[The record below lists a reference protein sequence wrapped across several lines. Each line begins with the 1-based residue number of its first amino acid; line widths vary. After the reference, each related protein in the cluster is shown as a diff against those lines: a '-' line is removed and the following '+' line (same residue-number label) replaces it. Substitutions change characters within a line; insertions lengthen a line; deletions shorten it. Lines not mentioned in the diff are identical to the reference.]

1 LELFH
6 IAAGALVG
14 LIIGLTG
21 VGGGSLMTPIL
32 VLGFGIS
39 PAIAVGTDLL
49 YAALTKCS
57 GIYFHQKNC
66 TIDWK
71 VVFLLGAGSV
81 PCSIITIS
89 ILEHLKQA
97 GVNFDTI
104 IMLTLS
110 VMLILTSFII
120 LIKSRLI
127 AFIHSKHDDSFVV
140 NFVRNYRP
148 QITVF
153 CGCLLGCVVTLSSV
167 GAGAIGSAILFLLY
181 PHKRPIAIV
190 GTDIAH
196 AVPLTAIAGLG
207 HLHFGSVDFS
217 LLFGLLFGGIPAIY
231 LGSLL
236 GKNLPDS
243 VLRPLIAL
251 LLLGM
256 GIKLMFSQPL
266 AIDFIKDLFQ
276 QSIQFLSA
284 QLTNLQLLIDGE
296 INILKKAM

>member
-1 LELFH
+1 MEYIH

-14 LIIGLTG
+14 LVIGLTG

-57 GIYFHQKNC
+57 GVYFHHKNQ

-71 VVFLLGAGSV
+71 IVALLGSGSV

-89 ILEHLKQA
+89 LLENLKQT
-97 GVNFDTI
+97 GSNYDDI
-104 IMLTLS
+104 IIVTLG

-127 AFIHSKHDDSFVV
+127 AFIHANHGDSFLV
-140 NFVRNYRP
+140 NLVRNNRP
-148 QITVF
+148 AITVL

-181 PHKRPIAIV
+181 PRKPSIAIV

-217 LLFGLLFGGIPAIY
+217 LLFGLLIGGVPAIY
-231 LGSLL
+231 LGSLI
-236 GKNLPDS
+236 GKKLPDNI
-243 VLRPLIAL
+243 LRPLIAFL
-251 LLLGM
+251 LLAM
-256 GIKLMFSQPL
+256 GIKLILSQQNVMHF
-266 AIDFIKDLFQ
+266 IDMSFDQ
-276 QSIQFLSA
+276 TMQFLSV
-284 QLTNLQLLIDGE
+284 QWSSLLQ
-296 INILKKAM
+296 

>member
-1 LELFH
+1 MELFH

-32 VLGFGIS
+32 VLGFGIP

-49 YAALTKCS
+49 YAALTKC
-57 GIYFHQKNC
+57 GGVFFHHKNN

-71 VVFLLGAGSV
+71 VVFLLGSGSI
-81 PCSIITIS
+81 PCSMITIS
-89 ILEHLKQA
+89 ILEHLKQS
-97 GVNFDTI
+97 GVNFDHI

-127 AFIHSKHDDSFVV
+127 LFIQKNHDDSFAV
-140 NFVRNYRP
+140 NFIRHYKP

-153 CGCLLGCVVTLSSV
+153 CGCILGCVVTLSSV

-181 PHKRPIAIV
+181 PRKSSIAIV

-207 HLHFGSVDFS
+207 HLHFGSVDFG
-217 LLFGLLFGGIPAIY
+217 LLFGLLLGGIPAIY
-231 LGSLL
+231 LGSLI
-236 GKNLPDS
+236 GKNLPDNI
-243 VLRPLIAL
+243 LRPLIAL

-266 AIDFIKDLFQ
+266 AINFIEDIAQ
-276 QSIQFLSA
+276 QSVHFLST
-284 QLTNLQLLIDGE
+284 QLTNIQLLTK
-296 INILKKAM
+296 NL

>member
-1 LELFH
+1 MELIH

-32 VLGFGIS
+32 VLGFAIP

-57 GIYFHQKNC
+57 GVYFHHKNHSV
-66 TIDWK
+66 DWK
-71 VVFLLGAGSV
+71 IVLLLGSGSI

-89 ILEHLKQA
+89 ILEHLKET
-97 GVNFDTI
+97 GFNYDDI
-104 IMLTLS
+104 IILTLG
-110 VMLILTSFII
+110 VMLILTSIII
-120 LIKSRLI
+120 LIKSQLI
-127 AFIHSKHDDSFVV
+127 SFIHSNHADSFVV
-140 NFVRNYRP
+140 NLVRNYRP
-148 QITVF
+148 QITVL

-181 PHKRPIAIV
+181 PRKSSISIV

-207 HLHFGSVDFS
+207 HLHFGSIDFN
-217 LLFGLLFGGIPAIY
+217 LLFGLLAGGIPAIY
-231 LGSLL
+231 LGSLI
-236 GKNLPDS
+236 GKKLPDK

-251 LLLGM
+251 LLLAM
-256 GIKLMFSQPL
+256 GIKLILSQHL
-266 AIDFIKDLFQ
+266 FVDFIDTTLHQ
-276 QSIQFLSA
+276 IMQYLSV
-284 QLTNLQLLIDGE
+284 QLSNLQQ
-296 INILKKAM
+296 

>member
-1 LELFH
+1 MEFIH

-39 PAIAVGTDLL
+39 PTIAVGTDLL

-57 GIYFHQKNC
+57 GVYFHQRNQ

-71 VVFLLGAGSV
+71 IVFLLGSGSV
-81 PCSIITIS
+81 PSSMITIS
-89 ILEHLKQA
+89 ILEHLKKT
-97 GVNFDTI
+97 GFNYDDI
-104 IMLTLS
+104 IILTLGI
-110 VMLILTSFII
+110 MLILTSFII
-120 LIKSRLI
+120 FIKDELLE
-127 AFIHSKHDDSFVV
+127 FIHSNHGDSFFV

-148 QITVF
+148 HITVL
-153 CGCLLGCVVTLSSV
+153 CGCLLGCVVTISSV

-181 PHKRPIAIV
+181 PRKSSIGIV

-207 HLHFGSVDFS
+207 HLHFGSIDFS
-217 LLFGLLFGGIPAIY
+217 LLFGLLIGGVPAIY
-231 LGSLL
+231 LGSFI
-236 GKNLPDS
+236 GRNLPDR

-251 LLLGM
+251 LLLAM
-256 GIKLMFSQPL
+256 GTKLMISQMPWVY
-266 AIDFIKDLFQ
+266 I
-276 QSIQFLSA
+276 
-284 QLTNLQLLIDGE
+284 
-296 INILKKAM
+296 

>member
-1 LELFH
+1 VELIH

-14 LIIGLTG
+14 LVIGLTG

-32 VLGFGIS
+32 VLGFSIS

-57 GIYFHQKNC
+57 GVYFHQKNR
-66 TIDWK
+66 TVDWK
-71 VVFLLGAGSV
+71 IVLLLGSGSI
-81 PCSIITIS
+81 PSSIITITF
-89 ILEHLKQA
+89 LEHLKNT
-97 GVNFDTI
+97 GFNYDDI
-104 IMLTLS
+104 IILTLG

-120 LIKSRLI
+120 LIKNHLI
-127 AFIHSKHDDSFVV
+127 SFIHANHADSFAV

-148 QITVF
+148 QITIL

-181 PHKRPIAIV
+181 PRKSSISIV

-217 LLFGLLFGGIPAIY
+217 LLFGLLAGGVPAIY
-231 LGSLL
+231 LGSLI
-236 GKNLPDS
+236 GKKLPDK

-251 LLLGM
+251 LLLAM
-256 GIKLMFSQPL
+256 GIKLILSQQVFTST
-266 AIDFIKDLFQ
+266 IDTILHQ
-276 QSIQFLSA
+276 TMQYLSA
-284 QLTNLQLLIDGE
+284 LLSSLQQ
-296 INILKKAM
+296 

>member
-1 LELFH
+1 MELIH

-32 VLGFGIS
+32 VLGFAIP

-57 GIYFHQKNC
+57 GVYFHHKNHSV
-66 TIDWK
+66 DWK
-71 VVFLLGAGSV
+71 IVLLLGSGSI

-89 ILEHLKQA
+89 ILEHLKET
-97 GVNFDTI
+97 GFNYDDI
-104 IMLTLS
+104 IILTLG
-110 VMLILTSFII
+110 VMLILTSIII
-120 LIKSRLI
+120 LIKSQLI
-127 AFIHSKHDDSFVV
+127 SFIHSNHADSFVV
-140 NFVRNYRP
+140 NLVRNYRP
-148 QITVF
+148 QITVL

-181 PHKRPIAIV
+181 PRKSSISIV

-207 HLHFGSVDFS
+207 HLHFGSIDFN
-217 LLFGLLFGGIPAIY
+217 LLFGLLAGGIPAIY
-231 LGSLL
+231 LGSLI
-236 GKNLPDS
+236 GKKLPDK

-251 LLLGM
+251 LLLAM
-256 GIKLMFSQPL
+256 GIKLILSQHL
-266 AIDFIKDLFQ
+266 LVDFIDTTLHQ
-276 QSIQFLSA
+276 IMQYLSV
-284 QLTNLQLLIDGE
+284 QLSNLQQ
-296 INILKKAM
+296 

>member
-1 LELFH
+1 METIH

-32 VLGFGIS
+32 MLGFGIP

-57 GIYFHQKNC
+57 GVFFHHKNHSV
-66 TIDWK
+66 DWK
-71 VVFLLGAGSV
+71 IVLLLGSGSV
-81 PCSIITIS
+81 PTSLVTIS
-89 ILEHLKQA
+89 LLEHLKET
-97 GVNFDTI
+97 GFNYDGI
-104 IMLTLS
+104 IILTLS

-120 LIKSRLI
+120 LIKNRLLS
-127 AFIHSKHDDSFVV
+127 FIHAKHTDSFFV

-148 QITVF
+148 QITIL
-153 CGCLLGCVVTLSSV
+153 CGALLGVVVTLSSV

-181 PHKRPIAIV
+181 PRKPSISIV

-217 LLFGLLFGGIPAIY
+217 LLFGLLIGGIPAIY
-231 LGSLL
+231 LGSLI
-236 GKNLPDS
+236 GKKLPDNI
-243 VLRPLIAL
+243 LRPLIAL
-251 LLLGM
+251 LLLAM
-256 GIKLMFSQPL
+256 GIKLLVSQYPL
-266 AIDFIKDLFQ
+266 LDIIDSTLHQ
-276 QSIQFLSA
+276 TMQYLSS
-284 QLTNLQLLIDGE
+284 LGSSLQL
-296 INILKKAM
+296 

>member
-1 LELFH
+1 MLLDKFIVELIH

-14 LIIGLTG
+14 LVIGLTG

-57 GIYFHQKNC
+57 GIYFHHKNR
-66 TIDWK
+66 TVDWK
-71 VVFLLGAGSV
+71 IVLLLGSGSI
-81 PCSIITIS
+81 PSSIITIS
-89 ILEHLKQA
+89 ILEQLKKS
-97 GVNFDTI
+97 GFNYDDI
-104 IMLTLS
+104 ILLTLG
-110 VMLILTSFII
+110 VMLVLTSIII
-120 LIKSRLI
+120 LIKNRLI
-127 AFIHSKHDDSFVV
+127 SFIHANHADSYLV

-148 QITVF
+148 QITILS
-153 CGCLLGCVVTLSSV
+153 GCLLGCVVTLSSV

-181 PHKRPIAIV
+181 PRKSSISIV

-217 LLFGLLFGGIPAIY
+217 LLFGLLAGGVPAIY
-231 LGSLL
+231 IGSII
-236 GKNLPDS
+236 GKKLPDK

-251 LLLGM
+251 LLLAM
-256 GIKLMFSQPL
+256 GIKLILSQH
-266 AIDFIKDLFQ
+266 LFTTFVDTLLHQ
-276 QSIQFLSA
+276 TMQYLSA
-284 QLTNLQLLIDGE
+284 LWSSLQQ
-296 INILKKAM
+296 

>member
-1 LELFH
+1 LHAFVFTNGFIVEFIH

-57 GIYFHQKNC
+57 GVYFHHKNR
-66 TIDWK
+66 TVDWK
-71 VVFLLGAGSV
+71 IVLLLGTGSV
-81 PCSIITIS
+81 PCSLITIS
-89 ILEHLKQA
+89 ILEHLKQSGFNYDA
-97 GVNFDTI
+97 I
-104 IMLTLS
+104 IISTLS

-120 LIKSRLI
+120 LIKNHLL
-127 AFIHSKHDDSFVV
+127 AFIHSKHADSFLV
-140 NFVRNYRP
+140 NFIRDFRP
-148 QITVF
+148 QITIL
-153 CGCLLGCVVTLSSV
+153 CGCLLGIVVTLSSV

-181 PHKRPIAIV
+181 PRKTSISIV

-217 LLFGLLFGGIPAIY
+217 LLFGLLAGGVPAIY
-231 LGSLL
+231 LGSFI
-236 GKNLPDS
+236 GKKLPDR

-251 LLLGM
+251 LLLAM
-256 GIKLMFSQPL
+256 GIKLLLTQHSVL
-266 AIDFIKDLFQ
+266 NFINMSWHQ
-276 QSIQFLSA
+276 TMQYLSA
-284 QLTNLQLLIDGE
+284 LWLSLQQ
-296 INILKKAM
+296 

>member
-1 LELFH
+1 MELIH

-57 GIYFHQKNC
+57 GIYFHQKNR
-66 TIDWK
+66 TVDWK
-71 VVFLLGAGSV
+71 IVLLLGSGSI
-81 PCSIITIS
+81 PSSIITIS
-89 ILEHLKQA
+89 FLEHLKST
-97 GVNFDTI
+97 GFNYDDI
-104 IMLTLS
+104 IILTLG

-120 LIKSRLI
+120 LIKNRLI
-127 AFIHSKHDDSFVV
+127 SFIHANHADSYLV

-148 QITVF
+148 QITIL

-181 PHKRPIAIV
+181 PRKSSISIV

-217 LLFGLLFGGIPAIY
+217 LLFGLLAGGVPAIY
-231 LGSLL
+231 LGSLI
-236 GKNLPDS
+236 GKKLPDK

-251 LLLGM
+251 LLLAM
-256 GIKLMFSQPL
+256 GIKLILSQHVFTST
-266 AIDFIKDLFQ
+266 IDTILHQ
-276 QSIQFLSA
+276 TMQYLSA
-284 QLTNLQLLIDGE
+284 LLSSLQQ
-296 INILKKAM
+296 